1 MKLTILET
9 LYNLYDEEAHIC
21 QGTDGQIWVQEDGR
35 DIPCRDYDH
44 ANRILSRMGYRY

>member
-9 LYNLYDEEAHIC
+9 LYNIYDEEAHIS
-21 QGTDGQIWVQEDGR
+21 QAPDGQFWVQAEDK

-44 ANRILSRMGYRY
+44 ANRILARLGYRY